1 MIWFA
6 GVSNVYSTQSAI
18 SSAPLP
24 CPPEHQHRW
33 KRPARRQARAAF
45 TLIELLAGQPKRLA
59 RRQAR
64 SAFTLI
70 ELLVVIVI
78 LAVLASLLVPAV
90 GAALEK
96 SRRTGCRNNMKQLG
110 VALVQY
116 ADDHDGWLVLKGDKP
131 SYLVSGNG
139 NNPITGEYPF
149 RNHVLKMFSNN
160 YITATAAWLCPSDK
174 RDGVS
179 GNIVVKDPRR
189 FDTITPVYN
198 TQGHCSFMYLAGH
211 NTDRSLEAPAEAPV
225 LADEA
230 NDIENGNP
238 VGGSIKALK
247 DWDNHGLAFR
257 NVLHLDS
264 HVAALQSPD
273 TVNTIFATL
282 KEPTKLQMVD

>member
-1 MIWFA
+1 
-6 GVSNVYSTQSAI
+6 
-18 SSAPLP
+18 
-24 CPPEHQHRW
+24 
-33 KRPARRQARAAF
+33 
-45 TLIELLAGQPKRLA
+45 LAGLPERPA

-78 LAVLASLLVPAV
+78 LAILATLLVPAV

-96 SRRTGCRNNMKQLG
+96 SRRTGCRNNIKQIG

-131 SYLVSGNG
+131 SYLVSGG
-139 NNPITGEYPF
+139 STLTGEYPF

-160 YITATAAWLCPSDK
+160 YLTATAVWLCPSDK

-189 FDTITPVYN
+189 FDTTTPVYN
-198 TQGHCSFMYLAGH
+198 TQGHCSFMYVAGH
-211 NTDRSLEAPAEAPV
+211 NTDRSLEVPAEAPV

-230 NDIENGNP
+230 NELENGNP
-238 VGGSIKALK
+238 SGGNIKPLK
-247 DWDNHGLAFR
+247 DVDNHGLAFR
-257 NVLHLDS
+257 NVLYLDG
-264 HVAALQSPD
+264 HVAALQAAD
-273 TVNTIFATL
+273 TVNTIFANL
-282 KEPTKLQMVD
+282 KDAGKLQMVD